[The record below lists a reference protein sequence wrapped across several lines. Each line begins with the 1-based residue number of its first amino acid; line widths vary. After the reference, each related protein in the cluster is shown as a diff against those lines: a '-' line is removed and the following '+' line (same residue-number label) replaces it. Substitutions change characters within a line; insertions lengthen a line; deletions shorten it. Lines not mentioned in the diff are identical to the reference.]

1 MLSLIIPSLKSMK
14 ITNFDVYLE
23 PMVEELHKLWKGVK
37 RLDVLQVQR
46 RREFNLKGILNWI
59 IHDFPGY
66 GLLSSCQH
74 QG

>member
-1 MLSLIIPSLKSMK
+1 MLSLIILGLESMK

-37 RLDVLQVQR
+37 RLDVLQAQR
-46 RREFNLKGILNWI
+46 RHEFNLKVLLIWI

>member
-1 MLSLIIPSLKSMK
+1 MLSFIIPGHESMK

-37 RLDVLQVQR
+37 RLDVLQAQR
-46 RREFNLKGILNWI
+46 KCEFNLKVILIWI
-59 IHDFPGY
+59 IHDFLGY
-66 GLLSSCQH
+66 GLLFSCQH